1 MARFNQPT
9 KQNIT
14 KFMKFF
20 FTSLYPEFQA
30 GAKAVLEEHE
40 SLNDRWRLGHTKVFF
55 KVSASVVI

>member
-30 GAKAVLEEHE
+30 GAKAVLRCTVVEHPFAE
-40 SLNDRWRLGHTKVFF
+40 PDQAVDMDM
-55 KVSASVVI
+55 